1 MAASQLKEAFLHLS
15 QHSVDSVQN
24 GKAFTNWD
32 DYMHVKRPI
41 ESKLKKKMEEI
52 DNAGGGI
59 VLLVGS
65 AGDGKSHLISCIKK
79 NSDWGDGSFYNDATA
94 SSSPKKTA
102 IDTLKEALVEFK
114 DENLYKTTKKLV
126 LAINLGKLNAL
137 IDDEDIKTDYKEIV
151 NSTSSIFKD
160 DDTALPIF
168 DGDDKTQPSKNERVK
183 VVMFTNEQ
191 AFEFFA
197 DSSSEIPVAS
207 DFFSNI
213 IKKVVPETKDNPF
226 YAAYTAD
233 LASGVSPKDP
243 IILNYELLRIP
254 DVQNTIVLTIIEA
267 IVRYKLIITP
277 REFLD
282 FLYSIIV
289 YPHYDDYIDG
299 HKEKKEFFEALLP
312 TLLYC
317 GSENM
322 IQKAIG
328 KLDPLKQSSTE
339 HDKQLSVLFTSY
351 SIPSSYLT
359 EQQVS
364 EIPIELLKRTNEF
377 YANNGRD
384 IERTTKFVFRL
395 KHLISYHTESE
406 VYKSYIA
413 LLKGIFNKDLHK
425 MQEIY
430 EVVAKAI
437 PRHYGSYY
445 EKSNMVPLN
454 IQGGRYRLFGSLQL
468 KPEFVKSYH
477 SDFYKNE
484 FLLNFEMSWK
494 FPDKS
499 VPLIMDFQL
508 YSYLYE
514 LNRGKLALS
523 YENEKDLTFSRF
535 VRKLVEKCNCEQEIT
550 VVRSDSGVLE
560 LSESSFGNI
569 QLK

>member
-1 MAASQLKEAFLHLS
+1 MAASRLKEAFLHLS

-24 GKAFTNWD
+24 GKVFTNWD
-32 DYMHVKRPI
+32 EYMHVDRPI
-41 ESKLKKKMEEI
+41 ETKLMEKMDEI
-52 DNAGGGI
+52 DKVGGGI

-65 AGDGKSHLISCIKK
+65 AGDGKSHLISRIKQMS
-79 NSDWGDGSFYNDATA
+79 NWGDRSFYNDATA

-102 IDTLKEALVEFK
+102 IDTLKEALVDYK
-114 DENLYKTTKKLV
+114 DENLYKTSKKLV

-137 IDDEDIKTDYKEIV
+137 IDDEEFKKDYKEIV
-151 NSTSSIFKD
+151 SST
-160 DDTALPIF
+160 LPIF
-168 DGDDKTQPSKNERVK
+168 DDDDTTPPINTDRVK
-183 VVMFTNEQ
+183 VIMFTDEQ
-191 AFEFFA
+191 VFEFFA
-197 DSSSEIPVAS
+197 DSSSDIPVAS
-207 DFFSNI
+207 DFLSNI
-213 IKKVVPETKDNPF
+213 MEKVVAETIDNPF

-233 LASGVSPKDP
+233 IASGVSPKDP
-243 IILNYELLRIP
+243 IIQNYELLRIP
-254 DVQNTIVLTIIEA
+254 DVRNTIVQTIIEA

-289 YPHYDDYIDG
+289 YPHYDEY
-299 HKEKKEFFEALLP
+299 KEKKDFFEALLP
-312 TLLYC
+312 SLLYC

-322 IQKAIG
+322 IQKAIS

-351 SIPSSYLT
+351 SIPPTYLT
-359 EQQVS
+359 KQQTS
-364 EIPIELLKRTNEF
+364 ELPAELLKRTNEF

-406 VYKSYIA
+406 VYKSYLA
-413 LLKGIFNKDLHK
+413 LLKGIFNKDVHK
-425 MQEIY
+425 MKEIY
-430 EVVAKAI
+430 DVVAKAI

-468 KPEFVKSYH
+468 KPEPVKSYH
-477 SDFYKNE
+477 SESYKNE
-484 FLLNFEMSWK
+484 FLMRFDMSWR
-494 FPDKS
+494 FPDKPVS
-499 VPLIMDFQL
+499 LRMDFQL
-508 YSYLYE
+508 YSYLNE

-535 VRKLVEKCNCEQEIT
+535 VRRLVEKCNCEQEIT
-550 VVRSDSGVLE
+550 VVRSDTGVLE
-560 LSESSFGNI
+560 LSESSFGDI
-569 QLK
+569 QLQ

>member
-1 MAASQLKEAFLHLS
+1 MAALRLKEAFLHLS

-24 GKAFTNWD
+24 GKTFTNWD
-32 DYMHVKRPI
+32 EYMHVDRPI
-41 ESKLKKKMEEI
+41 ESKLLEKMDEI

-65 AGDGKSHLISCIKK
+65 AGDGKSHLISRIKQM
-79 NSDWGDGSFYNDATA
+79 SDWDDSSFYNDATA

-102 IDTLKEALVEFK
+102 IDTLKEALVEYK
-114 DENLYKTTKKLV
+114 DENLYKTNKKLV

-137 IDDEDIKTDYKEIV
+137 IDDEEFKMYYEEIV
-151 NSTSSIFKD
+151 KST
-160 DDTALPIF
+160 LPIF
-168 DGDDKTQPSKNERVK
+168 DDDDTTPPINTERVK
-183 VVMFTNEQ
+183 VIMFTDEQ
-191 AFEFFA
+191 GFEFYA
-197 DSSSEIPVAS
+197 DSSSDIPVAS
-207 DFFSNI
+207 DFLSKI
-213 IKKVVPETKDNPF
+213 MEKVVADAIDNPF

-233 LASGVSPKDP
+233 IASGVSLKDP

-254 DVQNTIVLTIIEA
+254 DVRNTIVQTIIEA

-289 YPHYDDYIDG
+289 YPHYDEY
-299 HKEKKEFFEALLP
+299 KEKNEFFEALLP
-312 TLLYC
+312 SLLYC
-317 GSENM
+317 GCGNM
-322 IQKAIG
+322 IQKAIS

-351 SIPSSYLT
+351 SIPPTYLT
-359 EQQVS
+359 VQQTS
-364 EIPIELLKRTNEF
+364 ELPIELLKRTNEF

-395 KHLISYHTESE
+395 KHLLSYHTESE
-406 VYKSYIA
+406 VYKSYLA
-413 LLKGIFNKDLHK
+413 LLKGIFNNDVHK
-425 MQEIY
+425 MKEIY
-430 EVVAKAI
+430 DVVAKAI

-468 KPEFVKSYH
+468 KPEPVKSYH
-477 SDFYKNE
+477 SESYKNE
-484 FLLNFEMSWK
+484 FLMRFDMSWT
-494 FPDKS
+494 FPDNPVS
-499 VPLIMDFQL
+499 LRMDFQL

-535 VRKLVEKCNCEQEIT
+535 VRRLVEKCNCEQEIT
-550 VVRSDSGVLE
+550 VVRSDTGVLK
-560 LSESSFGNI
+560 LSESSFGDI
-569 QLK
+569 QLQ

>member
-1 MAASQLKEAFLHLS
+1 MAASRLKEAFLHLS

-24 GKAFTNWD
+24 GKVFTNWD
-32 DYMHVKRPI
+32 EYMHVDRPI
-41 ESKLKKKMEEI
+41 ETKLMEKMDEI
-52 DNAGGGI
+52 DKVGGGI

-65 AGDGKSHLISCIKK
+65 AGDGKSHLISRIKQMS
-79 NSDWGDGSFYNDATA
+79 NWGDRSFYNDATA

-102 IDTLKEALVEFK
+102 IDTLKEALVDYK
-114 DENLYKTTKKLV
+114 DENLYKTSKKLV

-137 IDDEDIKTDYKEIV
+137 IDDEEFKKDYKEIV
-151 NSTSSIFKD
+151 SST
-160 DDTALPIF
+160 LPIF
-168 DGDDKTQPSKNERVK
+168 DDDDTTPPINTDRVK
-183 VVMFTNEQ
+183 VIMFTDEQ
-191 AFEFFA
+191 VFDFFA
-197 DSSSEIPVAS
+197 DSSSDIPVAS
-207 DFFSNI
+207 DFLSNI
-213 IKKVVPETKDNPF
+213 MEKVVAETIDNPF

-233 LASGVSPKDP
+233 IASGVSPKDP
-243 IILNYELLRIP
+243 IIQNYELLRIP
-254 DVQNTIVLTIIEA
+254 DVRNTIVQTIIEA

-289 YPHYDDYIDG
+289 YPHYDEY
-299 HKEKKEFFEALLP
+299 KEKKDFFEALLP
-312 TLLYC
+312 SLLYC

-322 IQKAIG
+322 IQKAIS

-351 SIPSSYLT
+351 SIPPTYLT
-359 EQQVS
+359 KQQTS
-364 EIPIELLKRTNEF
+364 ELPAELLKRTNEF

-406 VYKSYIA
+406 VYKSYLA
-413 LLKGIFNKDLHK
+413 LLKGIFNKDVHK
-425 MQEIY
+425 MKEIY
-430 EVVAKAI
+430 DVVAKAI

-468 KPEFVKSYH
+468 KPEPVKSYH
-477 SDFYKNE
+477 SESYKNE
-484 FLLNFEMSWK
+484 FLMRFDMSWR
-494 FPDKS
+494 FPDKPVS
-499 VPLIMDFQL
+499 LRMDFQL
-508 YSYLYE
+508 YSYLNE

-535 VRKLVEKCNCEQEIT
+535 VRRLVEKCNCEQEIT
-550 VVRSDSGVLE
+550 VVRSDTGVLE
-560 LSESSFGNI
+560 LSESSFGDI
-569 QLK
+569 QLQ

>member
-1 MAASQLKEAFLHLS
+1 MAASQLKAAFLHLS

-24 GKAFTNWD
+24 GKTFTNWD
-32 DYMHVKRPI
+32 EYMHVERPR
-41 ESKLKKKMEEI
+41 ESKLKEKMKEI
-52 DNAGGGI
+52 DNAGGGL

-79 NSDWGDGSFYNDATA
+79 ESDWGDGCFYNDATA

-114 DENLYKTTKKLV
+114 DENLYKTTQKLV
-126 LAINLGKLNAL
+126 LAINLGILNAL
-137 IDDEDIKTDYKEIV
+137 IDDEDFKKDYKEIV
-151 NSTSSIFKD
+151 NSTS
-160 DDTALPIF
+160 PIF
-168 DGDDKTQPSKNERVK
+168 DDGNTTPPINTERVKAERVK

-191 AFEFFA
+191 AFEFYA

-213 IKKVVPETKDNPF
+213 IKKVVSETIDNPF

-233 LASGVSPKDP
+233 KASGVSPKDP
-243 IILNYELLRIP
+243 LILNYELLRIP

-289 YPHYDDYIDG
+289 YPHYDEYIDG

-312 TLLYC
+312 SLLYY

-322 IQKAIG
+322 IQKAIS

-351 SIPSSYLT
+351 SIPPSYLT
-359 EQQVS
+359 EQQNS
-364 EIPIELLKRTNEF
+364 ELPVELLKRTNEF

-395 KHLISYHTESE
+395 KHLLSYHTESE
-406 VYKSYIA
+406 VYKSYLA
-413 LLKGIFNKDLHK
+413 LLKGIFNKDVHK

-430 EVVAKAI
+430 DVVAKAI

-468 KPEFVKSYH
+468 NPEPVKSYH
-477 SDFYKNE
+477 SDLYKNE
-484 FLLNFEMSWK
+484 FLMRFDMSWK
-494 FPDKS
+494 FPDES
-499 VPLIMDFQL
+499 VPLRMDFQL

-523 YENEKDLTFSRF
+523 YENEKDLAFSRF
-535 VRKLVEKCNCEQEIT
+535 LRKLVEKCNCEHEIT
-550 VVRSDSGVLE
+550 VVRSDLGVLE

-569 QLK
+569 QLQ

>member
-24 GKAFTNWD
+24 GKAFTSWD
-32 DYMHVKRPI
+32 EYMHVDRPI
-41 ESKLKKKMEEI
+41 ETKLMEKMDEI

-65 AGDGKSHLISCIKK
+65 AGDGKSHLISRIKQM
-79 NSDWGDGSFYNDATA
+79 SDWGDGSFYNDATA

-102 IDTLKEALVEFK
+102 IDTLKEALVEYK
-114 DENLYKTTKKLV
+114 DENLYKTCKKLV

-137 IDDEDIKTDYKEIV
+137 IGDEEFKTDYEEIV
-151 NSTSSIFKD
+151 NST
-160 DDTALPIF
+160 LPIF
-168 DGDDKTQPSKNERVK
+168 DDDDTTPPINTERVK
-183 VVMFTNEQ
+183 VIMFTDEQ
-191 AFEFFA
+191 VFEFYA

-207 DFFSNI
+207 NFLSKI
-213 IKKVVPETKDNPF
+213 MEKVVAETIDNPF
-226 YAAYTAD
+226 FAAYTAD
-233 LASGVSPKDP
+233 IASGVSRKDP
-243 IILNYELLRIP
+243 IILNYELLRIH
-254 DVQNTIVLTIIEA
+254 DVRNTIVLTIVEA

-277 REFLD
+277 REFMD

-289 YPHYDDYIDG
+289 YPHYDEYISG
-299 HKEKKEFFEALLP
+299 YREKKEFFEALLP
-312 TLLYC
+312 SLLYC

-322 IQKAIG
+322 IQKAIS

-351 SIPSSYLT
+351 SLPPAYLT
-359 EQQVS
+359 EQQTS
-364 EIPIELLKRTNEF
+364 ELPSELLKRTNEF

-395 KHLISYHTESE
+395 KHLLSYHTESE
-406 VYKSYIA
+406 VYKSYLA
-413 LLKGIFNKDLHK
+413 LLKGIFNKDVHK
-425 MQEIY
+425 MKEIY
-430 EVVAKAI
+430 DVVAKAI

-468 KPEFVKSYH
+468 KPEPVKSYH
-477 SDFYKNE
+477 SESYKNE
-484 FLLNFEMSWK
+484 FLMRFDMSWK
-494 FPDKS
+494 FPDEP
-499 VPLIMDFQL
+499 VPLRMDFQL
-508 YSYLYE
+508 YSYLNE

-535 VRKLVEKCNCEQEIT
+535 VRRLVEKCNCEQEIT
-550 VVRSDSGVLE
+550 VVRSDTGVLE
-560 LSESSFGNI
+560 LSESSFGDI
-569 QLK
+569 QLQ

>member
-32 DYMHVKRPI
+32 EYMHVDRPI
-41 ESKLKKKMEEI
+41 ESKLMEKMDEI

-65 AGDGKSHLISCIKK
+65 AGDGKSHLISRIKQAS
-79 NSDWGDGSFYNDATA
+79 NWGDWSFYNDATA

-102 IDTLKEALVEFK
+102 IDTLKEALVEYK
-114 DENLYKTTKKLV
+114 DENLYKTCKKLV

-137 IDDEDIKTDYKEIV
+137 IDDEEFKTDYKEIV
-151 NSTSSIFKD
+151 KSTFPIFDD
-160 DDTALPIF
+160 DDTTPPIN
-168 DGDDKTQPSKNERVK
+168 TERVK
-183 VVMFTNEQ
+183 VIMFTDEQ
-191 AFEFFA
+191 VFEFFT
-197 DSSSEIPVAS
+197 DSSSDIPVAS
-207 DFFSNI
+207 DFFSKI
-213 IKKVVPETKDNPF
+213 MGKIVAEKDDNPF

-233 LASGVSPKDP
+233 IASGVSPKDP

-254 DVQNTIVLTIIEA
+254 DVRNTIEQTIIEA

-289 YPHYDDYIDG
+289 YPHYDEY
-299 HKEKKEFFEALLP
+299 KEKKEFFEAMLP
-312 TLLYC
+312 SLLYC
-317 GSENM
+317 GCENM
-322 IQKAIG
+322 IQKAIC
-328 KLDPLKQSSTE
+328 KLDPLKQSSTK

-351 SIPSSYLT
+351 SIPPTYLT
-359 EQQVS
+359 EQQTS
-364 EIPIELLKRTNEF
+364 ELPSELLKRTNEF

-395 KHLISYHTESE
+395 KHLLSYHTESE
-406 VYKSYIA
+406 VYKSYLA
-413 LLKGIFNKDLHK
+413 LLKGIFNNDVHK
-425 MQEIY
+425 MKEIY
-430 EVVAKAI
+430 DVVAKAI

-468 KPEFVKSYH
+468 KPEPVKSYH
-477 SDFYKNE
+477 SESYKNE
-484 FLLNFEMSWK
+484 FLMRFDMSWK
-494 FPDKS
+494 FPDKPVS
-499 VPLIMDFQL
+499 LRMDFQL
-508 YSYLYE
+508 YSYLNE

-535 VRKLVEKCNCEQEIT
+535 VRRLVEKCNCEQEIT
-550 VVRSDSGVLE
+550 VVRSDTGVLE
-560 LSESSFGNI
+560 LSESSFGDI
-569 QLK
+569 QLQ

>member
-24 GKAFTNWD
+24 GNTFTNWD
-32 DYMHVKRPI
+32 EYMHVDRPI
-41 ESKLKKKMEEI
+41 ESKLMEKMDEI
-52 DNAGGGI
+52 DHAGGGI

-65 AGDGKSHLISCIKK
+65 AGDGKSHLISRIKQM
-79 NSDWGDGSFYNDATA
+79 SDWGDGSFYNDATA

-114 DENLYKTTKKLV
+114 DGNLYSTDKKLV

-137 IDDEDIKTDYKEIV
+137 IDDKEFRSNYKEIV
-151 NSTSSIFKD
+151 DST
-160 DDTALPIF
+160 LPIF
-168 DGDDKTQPSKNERVK
+168 DDDDTTPPISTERIK
-183 VVMFTNEQ
+183 VIMFTDEQ
-191 AFEFFA
+191 VFEFFA
-197 DSSSEIPVAS
+197 DSSSDIPVES
-207 DFFSNI
+207 DFLSKI
-213 IKKVVPETKDNPF
+213 MKKVVAESTDNPF
-226 YAAYTAD
+226 YTAYMAD
-233 LASGVSPKDP
+233 IANGINPKDP
-243 IILNYELLRIP
+243 VLLNYELLRIP
-254 DVQNTIVLTIIEA
+254 DVRNTIVQTIIEA

-289 YPHYDDYIDG
+289 FPHYYEY
-299 HKEKKEFFEALLP
+299 KEKKDFFEALLP
-312 TLLYC
+312 SLLYC
-317 GSENM
+317 GCENM
-322 IQKAIG
+322 IQKAIC

-351 SIPSSYLT
+351 SIPSSYFT
-359 EQQVS
+359 AQQMS
-364 EIPIELLKRTNEF
+364 TIPVDLLKRTNEF

-395 KHLISYHTESE
+395 KHLLSYHTESE
-406 VYKSYIA
+406 VYKSYLA
-413 LLKGIFNKDLHK
+413 MLKGIFNKDVHK

-430 EVVAKAI
+430 DVVSKAI

-468 KPEFVKSYH
+468 KPEPVKSYH
-477 SDFYKNE
+477 SALFKNE
-484 FLLNFEMSWK
+484 FLLRFDMAWR
-494 FPDKS
+494 FPGDS
-499 VPLIMDFQL
+499 VSLRMDFQL
-508 YSYLYE
+508 YSYLTQ
-514 LNRGKLALS
+514 LNRGKLAVS

-535 VRKLVEKCNCEQEIT
+535 VRKLIEKCNCEQEIT
-550 VVRSDSGVLE
+550 VVRSDTGVLE

-569 QLK
+569 QLQ